1 MKIGVGFLYVL
12 ILTIVVGLAGYLSL
26 GNVLAKTALNQEV
39 NATRSLFADA
49 REQVGRFFLNGYN
62 EGRQKQDDARQLV
75 LETLEKCREA
85 LSTIKGRSD
94 LPDEVQR
101 EVKIVVSQLE
111 AYSTAF
117 DRIAEA
123 EKNKTDAV
131 PQIMAGFDKVKALY
145 EEGKLFVDDIILTYG
160 VFRSDVEG
168 YFQRNTN
175 TRWKEIIQTRAATRK
190 AILSWN
196 EKVSSSDSLAP
207 IGKQMLATF
216 DTLDE
221 QLSQYNNEFSRQT
234 VDQSRMASIQE
245 ALWSSVNAIETSA
258 LQQMQKIKQLS
269 MTVIIVSVIAAVL
282 LGIIS
287 AVLST
292 RVIVGPIQRVAAS
305 LKDIAEGEGD
315 LTVRL
320 DIQSNDE
327 IGNLAHW
334 FNMFIEN
341 MGKLMAQ
348 ISGCAQ
354 KLSTSSVDFSRIS
367 QQMSL
372 GIEQMSSKSKDVAA
386 ATEEMS
392 ANMVSVAAASEQ
404 ASTNVNMVTTAT
416 DSMSDRIG
424 EIANKSDKAQYITQL
439 AVERGKITV
448 EQVNEL
454 GRAAADISKVTEVII
469 EISEQTNLL
478 ALNATIE
485 AARAG
490 EAGKGF
496 AVVANEIKELATQT
510 ATATGDIRAK
520 IDRIQYSTDKTVV
533 EIDGI
538 MKVIYEVNQIVAQIA
553 KDTVEQSTST
563 QEIASNVS
571 EASQGIQV
579 VNQNVAQS
587 SVVSADIA
595 KIISEVSSEASEMAE
610 NSHIINENATML
622 SQMAEQLNGLVR
634 RFKI

>member
-1 MKIGVGFLYVL
+1 
-12 ILTIVVGLAGYLSL
+12 
-26 GNVLAKTALNQEV
+26 
-39 NATRSLFADA
+39 
-49 REQVGRFFLNGYN
+49 
-62 EGRQKQDDARQLV
+62 
-75 LETLEKCREA
+75 
-85 LSTIKGRSD
+85 
-94 LPDEVQR
+94 
-101 EVKIVVSQLE
+101 
-111 AYSTAF
+111 
-117 DRIAEA
+117 
-123 EKNKTDAV
+123 
-131 PQIMAGFDKVKALY
+131 
-145 EEGKLFVDDIILTYG
+145 
-160 VFRSDVEG
+160 
-168 YFQRNTN
+168 
-175 TRWKEIIQTRAATRK
+175 
-190 AILSWN
+190 
-196 EKVSSSDSLAP
+196 
-207 IGKQMLATF
+207 
-216 DTLDE
+216 
-221 QLSQYNNEFSRQT
+221 
-234 VDQSRMASIQE
+234 
-245 ALWSSVNAIETSA
+245 
-258 LQQMQKIKQLS
+258 
-269 MTVIIVSVIAAVL
+269 
-282 LGIIS
+282 
-287 AVLST
+287 
-292 RVIVGPIQRVAAS
+292 
-305 LKDIAEGEGD
+305 
-315 LTVRL
+315 
-320 DIQSNDE
+320 
-327 IGNLAHW
+327 
-334 FNMFIEN
+334 
-341 MGKLMAQ
+341 
-348 ISGCAQ
+348 
-354 KLSTSSVDFSRIS
+354 
-367 QQMSL
+367 
-372 GIEQMSSKSKDVAA
+372 MSSKSKDVAA

-424 EIANKSDKAQYITQL
+424 EIANKSDKAQYITQR

-595 KIISEVSSEASEMAE
+595 KIISEVSSESSEMAE

-634 RFKI
+634 CFKI